1 MHGFSLGPKAKASGA
16 RLVAFESVGST
27 NAEAMAAARAGER
40 GPAWFVT
47 AEQTAGRGRR
57 GNVWSHP
64 RGNLGATLLR
74 SYDLP
79 AAVVAS
85 LGFVAGL
92 ALDEALHRHRIGGLG
107 IGLDGG
113 EVDGGG
119 RFALKWPNDMLAG
132 SAKLAGILLE
142 AEATPTGTAVAVGIG
157 INVVAAPAGLPYPA
171 TSLADLGIE
180 ATAQSV
186 FAALSD
192 AWVDL
197 ERTWNGGEG
206 LSAIRRQ
213 WLTRAAGI
221 GGPIAVKSGERI
233 LRGTFETLD
242 DECRLVVRTAEGPV
256 TVAAGEVHFGAVASA
271 PA

>member
-1 MHGFSLGPKAKASGA
+1 MHCFALGPKAKASGA
-16 RLVAFESVGST
+16 RLVAFESIGST
-27 NAEAMAAARAGER
+27 NAEALVAARAGEA

-74 SYDLP
+74 TYRLPP
-79 AAVVAS
+79 AAVAS

-92 ALDEALHRHRIGGLG
+92 ALNEALRRHLIPGLG
-107 IGLDGG
+107 IGLDAG
-113 EVDGGG
+113 EVAGGG

-142 AEATPTGTAVAVGIG
+142 AETVAGGTAVAVGIG

-186 FAALSD
+186 FAALCD
-192 AWVDL
+192 AWVDF
-197 ERTWNGGEG
+197 ERIWSDGEG
-206 LSAIRRQ
+206 LDAIRAG
-213 WLTRAAGI
+213 WLAHAAGI
-221 GGPIAVKSGERI
+221 GGPIAVKSGDRV

-242 DECRLVVRTAEGPV
+242 DQCRLVVRTADGPV